1 MTDLNEVILQFLDAN
16 STLDSLKFASDQN
29 LDHQKVVGAIK
40 SLQINE
46 GVRFSRR
53 ICFME

>member
-1 MTDLNEVILQFLDAN
+1 MAELNEEILKFLDTN
-16 STLDSLKFASDQN
+16 SKLESLQYAEKLN

-46 GVRFSRR
+46 GV
-53 ICFME
+53 IINTH